1 METIFKQLLLQHLKK
16 IGITYTNFSKIKL
29 LSRGSINDVY
39 LLSIDS
45 KTKLIVKK
53 NSDLFHKENLK
64 AEASGLKT
72 LKNIIPKNIPKVL
85 NFFSS
90 ASFSVLILEW
100 IETTNIPKKK
110 SKESLGR
117 MLASL
122 HQKKYK
128 QYGLAEDNFI
138 GNTLQLGGW
147 NDDWVEFYIEKR
159 IHPQVKLLKNKNLI
173 DQIFIKKIKKLNKSL
188 KQYLN
193 HNPFPSL
200 LHGDL
205 WSGNVIY
212 NVLEKPY
219 LIDPAIYYGDR
230 ETDLAMTQLFGEFDR
245 CFYNAYEE
253 AFPLEKG
260 YEDRKDLY
268 NFYHLLNHANIF
280 GTSYLSE
287 VMRILNR
294 YTSVKI

>member
-1 METIFKQLLLQHLKK
+1 MKTIFKQLLLQHLKK
-16 IGITYTNFSKIKL
+16 IGITYTNHSKIKL
-29 LSRGSINDVY
+29 LLDGPINDVY

-53 NSDLFHKENLK
+53 NSHLFHKENLK
-64 AEASGLKT
+64 AEALGLKI
-72 LKNIIPKNIPKVL
+72 LKNMIPENVPQVL
-85 NFFSS
+85 GFFSS
-90 ASFSVLILEW
+90 DSFSVLILEW
-100 IETTNIPKKK
+100 IETTHIPKKK

-117 MLASL
+117 TLANL

-128 QYGLAEDNFI
+128 QYGLAKNNFI
-138 GNTLQLGGW
+138 GNTPQLGGW
-147 NDDWVEFYIEKR
+147 NDHWTQFYIEKR
-159 IHPQVKLLKNKNLI
+159 IYPQVKLLQKKNLI
-173 DQIFIKKIKKLNKSL
+173 DQTFIKKIKKLNKSL

-212 NVLEKPY
+212 SVLEKPY

-230 ETDLAMTQLFGEFDR
+230 ETDLAMTQLFGGFDH
-245 CFYNAYEE
+245 CFYKAYQEV
-253 AFPLEKG
+253 FPLKKG

-268 NFYHLLNHANIF
+268 NFYHLLNHTNIF
-280 GTSYLSE
+280 GASYLPE
-287 VMRILNR
+287 VIRILNR